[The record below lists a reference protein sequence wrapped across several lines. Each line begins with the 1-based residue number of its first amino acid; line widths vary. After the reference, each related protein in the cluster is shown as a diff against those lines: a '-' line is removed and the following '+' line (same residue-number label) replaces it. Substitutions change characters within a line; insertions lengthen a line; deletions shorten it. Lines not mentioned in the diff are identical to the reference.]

1 MRQDI
6 LQSSP
11 PIKNM
16 QTKQAFGA
24 YIKRHRKAKR
34 LTQQGVADFLGISK
48 KSVCY
53 FEKGLTFPSQENIFA
68 LAKLLDMS
76 LDEFVFGEIIF
87 DHQICITEIN
97 ELLLTLSDKEKGMA
111 IKMLESIV
119 DTIIMGR
126 QS

>member
-1 MRQDI
+1 MKQEFS
-6 LQSSP
+6 QNNP
-11 PIKNM
+11 PIKNV
-16 QTKQAFGA
+16 QTKKAFGA
-24 YIKRHRKAKR
+24 YIKKHRTAKG
-34 LTQQGVADFLGISK
+34 LTQRSVADALGITI
-48 KSVCY
+48 KSVCA
-53 FEKGLTFPSQENIFA
+53 FEKGSTFPSQENIFT

-76 LDEFVFGEIIF
+76 LDEFLFGEIIF

-119 DTIIMGR
+119 ETIIAGR

>member
-1 MRQDI
+1 MKQDFS
-6 LQSSP
+6 QNKP
-11 PIKNM
+11 TIKNM
-16 QTKQAFGA
+16 QMKQAFGA
-24 YIKRHRKAKR
+24 YIKKHRAAKG
-34 LTQQGVADFLGISK
+34 LTQRDVAEALGITI
-48 KSVCY
+48 KSVCA
-53 FEKGLTFPSQENIFA
+53 FEKGSTFPSQENIFA

-111 IKMLESIV
+111 MKMLESIV
-119 DTIIMGR
+119 ETIIAGR

>member
-1 MRQDI
+1 M
-6 LQSSP
+6 
-11 PIKNM
+11 
-16 QTKQAFGA
+16 KQAFGA
-24 YIKRHRKAKR
+24 YIKKHRTAKG
-34 LTQQGVADFLGISK
+34 LTQRDVAEALGITI
-48 KSVCY
+48 KSVCA
-53 FEKGLTFPSQENIFA
+53 FEKGSTFPSQENIFA

-111 IKMLESIV
+111 MKMLESIV
-119 DTIIMGR
+119 ETIIAGR

>member
-1 MRQDI
+1 MKKDFSQNK
-6 LQSSP
+6 P
-11 PIKNM
+11 TIKNM
-16 QTKQAFGA
+16 QMKQAFGS
-24 YIKRHRKAKR
+24 YIKKHRAAKG
-34 LTQQGVADFLGISK
+34 LTQRDVAEALGITI
-48 KSVCY
+48 KSVCA
-53 FEKGLTFPSQENIFA
+53 FEKGSTFPSQENIFA

-111 IKMLESIV
+111 MKMLESIV
-119 DTIIMGR
+119 ETIIVGR